1 MNPKVVNLGSI
12 VFTVLVFK
20 SKVVGIYIYIYS
32 IRVHQ
37 NTVVVALH

>member
-20 SKVVGIYIYIYS
+20 SKVVGVYIYS

-37 NTVVVALH
+37 NTVVVAVF